1 MDSKSEIKLNEKET
15 NDGSSS
21 SMNFSQSSVE
31 SEINENT
38 VVKVE
43 NRVREENIQRV
54 CSFFLVGR
62 FSLVNIKNRSNPL
75 RLVDL

>member
-43 NRVREENIQRV
+43 NRAREENIQRV
-54 CSFFLVGR
+54 SFFFLVGR
-62 FSLVNIKNRSNPL
+62 FSLVNIRT
-75 RLVDL
+75 DLTH